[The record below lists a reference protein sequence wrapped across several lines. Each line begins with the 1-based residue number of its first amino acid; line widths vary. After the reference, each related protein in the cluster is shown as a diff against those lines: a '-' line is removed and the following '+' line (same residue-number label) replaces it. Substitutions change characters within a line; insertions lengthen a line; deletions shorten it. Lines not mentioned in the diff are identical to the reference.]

1 MGTNPAMRRLW
12 RACGIGLMAS
22 VLGVLL
28 AVTPLGVA
36 LEERFGLG
44 WLFAMR
50 GPRPPP
56 ATTVVVSLDR
66 ESAERLG
73 LPEKISDWPRAVHAR
88 LIERLVAAGVAV
100 IAFDVIFDR
109 PRAQPSDQ
117 ALAEAITAAGRVV
130 LLQYLR
136 EDFRRLPGPDG
147 VAAGLL
153 AGKQLRPPLPA
164 FALGSAG
171 MAPFPL
177 PRETER
183 VSQFFAFASALEGRP
198 TLPAV
203 ALQLYALP
211 VLGDWTRLLS
221 RVGLPV
227 GQGELAVAPERLATA
242 DALTAYMQ
250 ALRRAF
256 VEDLSLGVRLRAAL
270 AQARLEPRTHR
281 LLTALIAL
289 YDGPDSRYLDFY
301 GPPGQVRTLSLHQL
315 LQVDDGSGGVP
326 DLADKVVFVGQSE
339 LINANQDGFVT
350 VFQGPKNARMGGVE
364 IAATALADLL
374 DGRLLEPAGLGLT
387 LAWIGGFGVII
398 GLIAGLLPALL
409 AVPLGLAF
417 TGAGYFGA
425 QTLFARAD
433 LWLPVTVPVLVQL
446 PLGLFGGLLL
456 QYRDAQRARANISR
470 GLRYYLPARVA
481 AGLADARVDPSALK
495 EQLFAACMVSDAERF
510 TSLAEGMAPDQLS
523 VFLDRYFEILFRV
536 VEHHGGLVTDVLG
549 DGMTCVWTAPEP
561 AAECRRRAC
570 LAALEIEHEVAA
582 FNRRSAPLA
591 LPTRVGLNAGQV
603 MVGNVG
609 GSGRFA
615 YSVVGDCVN
624 TAARIEGLNK
634 QLGTR
639 ILATDTVAGDL
650 PELLLR
656 PLGRFLLVGK
666 TRPLRLLAVAGRRGE
681 PYQARLFEAFA
692 EALARF
698 EAERFADAATR
709 FESILAAHPA
719 DGPTLFYLDRCR
731 RYQAGGPLPPDPGL
745 IRLEHK

>member
-1 MGTNPAMRRLW
+1 
-12 RACGIGLMAS
+12 MAG

-28 AVTPLGVA
+28 AATPLGA
-36 LEERFGLG
+36 LVEERFGLG
-44 WLFAMR
+44 WLFAVR
-50 GPRPPP
+50 GPEAPP
-56 ATTVVVSLDR
+56 AATVVVSLDR

-73 LPEKISDWPRAVHAR
+73 LPDKISEWPRTVHAR
-88 LIERLVAAGVAV
+88 LIERLVAAGAAV

-109 PRAQPSDQ
+109 PREPASDQ
-117 ALAEAITAAGRVV
+117 ALAEAIGAAGRVV

-136 EDFRRLPGPDG
+136 EDFRWLPGPDG
-147 VAAGLL
+147 AAAGLL
-153 AGKQLRPPLPA
+153 AGKQLRSPLPA
-164 FALGSAG
+164 FAQGSAG

-177 PRETER
+177 PRATER
-183 VSQFFAFASALEGRP
+183 VSQFFAFASALEARP

-203 ALQLYALP
+203 TLQLYALP
-211 VLGDWTRLLS
+211 VLEDWTQLLS
-221 RVGLPV
+221 RVGVPV
-227 GQGELAVAPERLATA
+227 GQGELAVAPERLTTA
-242 DALTAYMQ
+242 DGLTAYMQ

-256 VEDLSLGVRLRAAL
+256 VLDRNLGARLRAAL
-270 AQARLEPRTHR
+270 AQARLEPRTHG
-281 LLTALIAL
+281 LLAALIAL

-301 GPPGQVRTLSLHQL
+301 GPPGRVRTLPLGQL
-315 LQVDDGSGGVP
+315 LQPADGSAALP
-326 DLADKVVFVGQSE
+326 DLAGKVVFVGQSE
-339 LINANQDGFVT
+339 LINANQDGFTT
-350 VFQGPKNARMGGVE
+350 VFEGPKNARMGGVE
-364 IAATALADLL
+364 IAATALANLL
-374 DGRLLEPAGLGLT
+374 DGRLLEPAGLGLG
-387 LAWIGGFGVII
+387 LAWIGGFGVIV

-409 AVPLGLAF
+409 AVPLALAF
-417 TGAGYFGA
+417 AGAGYLGA

-433 LWLPVTVPVLVQL
+433 LWLPVTIPVLVQL

-456 QYRDAQRARANISR
+456 QYREAQRARANISR
-470 GLRYYLPARVA
+470 GLRYYLPARIA

-495 EQLFAACMVSDAERF
+495 EQLFAACMVSDAQRF

-523 VFLDRYFEILFRV
+523 GFLDHYFEALFGV
-536 VEHHGGLVTDVLG
+536 VERHGGLVTDVVG

-561 AAECRRRAC
+561 ILECRRRAC
-570 LAALEIEHEVAA
+570 LAALEIEQEVAR
-582 FNRRSAPLA
+582 FNQRFAPLA
-591 LPTRVGLNAGQV
+591 LPTRIGLNAGRV

-639 ILATDTVAGDL
+639 ILATDTVTDDL

-656 PLGRFLLVGK
+656 PLGRFLPVGK
-666 TRPLRLLAVAGRRGE
+666 TRPLRLAAVVGRRGD
-681 PYQARLFEAFA
+681 PYDARLFEAFA

-698 EAERFADAATR
+698 EAEGFAEAAAR
-709 FESILAAHPA
+709 FETILAGHPA